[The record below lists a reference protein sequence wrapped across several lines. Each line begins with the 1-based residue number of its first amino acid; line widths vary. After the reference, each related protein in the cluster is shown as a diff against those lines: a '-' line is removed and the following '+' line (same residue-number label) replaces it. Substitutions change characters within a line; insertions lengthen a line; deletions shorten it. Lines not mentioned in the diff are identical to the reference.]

1 MHTTDHSM
9 ITLKCYH
16 KPRAHGSAAIV
27 AVLWGADRICHSGK
41 EQTEWFRFQIRLFHW
56 CTSILSLTSFPQ
68 WNEAMLRSSRWWIC
82 LVILLIGYADDIVLL
97 MEFNRPTN
105 RCLIQPKR
113 DLIQSQ
119 VWREWAELD
128 TVQAWLEWTETTN
141 AKSKTCKA
149 ARLANARPG
158 HPKLTINSSPLT
170 SIANEAIRFFQ

>member
-1 MHTTDHSM
+1 MDLLQSWLYYEGL
-9 ITLKCYH
+9 I
-16 KPRAHGSAAIV
+16 ASAIV
-27 AVLWGADRICHSGK
+27 ERSKRNGSD
-41 EQTEWFRFQIRLFHW
+41 FRYVYF
-56 CTSILSLTSFPQ
+56 TDAPILSLTSFPQ

-105 RCLIQPKR
+105 RCLIQPKRDLIQPKR